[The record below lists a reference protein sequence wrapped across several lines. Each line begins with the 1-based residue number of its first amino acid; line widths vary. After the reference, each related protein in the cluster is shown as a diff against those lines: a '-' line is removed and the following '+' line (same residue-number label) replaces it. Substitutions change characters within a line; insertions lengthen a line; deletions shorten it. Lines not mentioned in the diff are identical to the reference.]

1 MRALS
6 SSPVLTSRG
15 SLANAR
21 ALARAPRAASN
32 ASRGRDLAA
41 ITRAGWFENDKDK
54 AGRDTTWEAQQE
66 ILRKRRRGVNVES
79 EISSRRKKVSGFLKG
94 TLSKE
99 ETEAINKKNRDK
111 ANELSKEA
119 FKGQKGWI
127 SIPGMAICMPEFD
140 GGERF
145 DLRGPYAD
153 EGWVDPDDEGISNPF
168 KGLFGGG
175 KKKKEEEKPKP
186 KPKKKGF
193 FGR

>member
-1 MRALS
+1 
-6 SSPVLTSRG
+6 
-15 SLANAR
+15 
-21 ALARAPRAASN
+21 
-32 ASRGRDLAA
+32 
-41 ITRAGWFENDKDK
+41 
-54 AGRDTTWEAQQE
+54 
-66 ILRKRRRGVNVES
+66 VNVES

-99 ETEAINKKNRDK
+99 ETDAINKKNRDK

-127 SIPGMAICMPEFD
+127 SIPGMAIGMPEFD